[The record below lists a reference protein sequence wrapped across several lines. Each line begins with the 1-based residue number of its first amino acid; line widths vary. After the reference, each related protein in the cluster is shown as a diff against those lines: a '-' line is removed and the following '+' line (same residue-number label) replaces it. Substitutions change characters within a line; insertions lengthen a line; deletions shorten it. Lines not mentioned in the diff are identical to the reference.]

1 MRASSPGEAGN
12 NENDTVDLTRLRNL
26 GPGLAI
32 AVLVALAA
40 SWLAEHYSTPVM
52 LFALLLGIAVNFLS
66 QDARCKPGIDFASR
80 SILRLGVALLGAR
93 ITLAQVQSLGGG
105 RSSSRPPPSC

>member
-1 MRASSPGEAGN
+1 MPNFLPIVRRLVPG
-12 NENDTVDLTRLRNL
+12 VV
-26 GPGLAI
+26 I

-66 QDARCKPGIDFASR
+66 QDARCRPGLDFASR
-80 SILRLGVALLGAR
+80 NVLRVGVALLGAR
-93 ITLAQVQSLGGG
+93 ITLAQVESLGVRRG
-105 RSSSRPPPSC
+105 